1 MAADNAHYLMIKD
14 LNAVMDKIA
23 NEAQNDAQANALY
36 RQLLP
41 GLKGKYPNLP
51 LPPTLTLSQAA
62 SIRATAANKLADY
75 EQGQKISNAQELK
88 AATSNSQSPQPL
100 SPDAANKLAG
110 AMMGI
115 RGVQTL
121 RNLLEQ
127 SKNPEYEIGLV
138 TKNLPAWMTGEY
150 TDQLRQQYRY
160 IVEQFG
166 RAQSGAQ
173 INKDE
178 WNNFADHI
186 PQFGQSL
193 SVQLNGLRWMENYF
207 KDKVKLMG
215 VPEAVKAVDNE
226 TIPFSQKYEAD
237 VSNIQKKYNVNRDQ
251 AQELYDRALQKQLQ
265 AGIQG
270 PPAGNSQPS
279 QDQQS
284 TDENGN
290 PDATK
295 VSQETVGG
303 VRGSNRIPQQDLQIV
318 GGEQGGDGI
327 VMQPGQG
334 NFMGQTIPT
343 DPQNVQ
349 PTTIPNSGAEVR
361 RVNPGFYNTPRQVSL
376 NESLSGKPGNV
387 PAIAYV
393 DSSLAKANRDIF
405 YNKNGQ
411 PKTVDQVRRGWAV

>member
-14 LNAVMDKIA
+14 LSAVMDKIA

-36 RQLLP
+36 RQMLP

-62 SIRATAANKLADY
+62 SIRANAANKLADY
-75 EQGQKISNAQELK
+75 EQGQKISNAKELK
-88 AATSNSQSPQPL
+88 QATSSQGPQPL

-121 RNLLEQ
+121 RSLLEQ

-215 VPEAVKAVDNE
+215 VPEAVKTVDNE

-237 VSNIQKKYNVNRDQ
+237 VSNIQQKYNVTRDQ
-251 AQELYDRALQKQLQ
+251 AQQLYDRALQKQLQ

-270 PPAGNSQPS
+270 PPAGTSQPA
-279 QDQQS
+279 QDQS
-284 TDENGN
+284 VDENGN

-295 VSQETVGG
+295 VSQDTVGG
-303 VRGSNRIPQQDLQIV
+303 VRGSNVMPQQNLQVV
-318 GGEQGGDGI
+318 GGDQGGDGI
-327 VMQPGQG
+327 VQEPRNPMAK
-334 NFMGQTIPT
+334 N
-343 DPQNVQ
+343 
-349 PTTIPNSGAEVR
+349 IPNSNVQQ
-361 RVNPGFYNTPRQVSL
+361 PGILAP
-376 NESLSGKPGNV
+376 LSGKPGNV